1 MHLIPEPIK
10 RLAVFTLI
18 FILTG
23 CGGMKFTFNGGTVPP
38 EAETLSVSTFFDD
51 VGAGPPNLNITVTEK
66 LRDYFQRNTSLALVR
81 QEGDLQFSGS
91 ITGYEVAPAAPT
103 AGENQQ
109 AALQRLTIT
118 VQVEYYS
125 VFDEES
131 NFDKS
136 FSFFSDFGANENLTS
151 VEDRLIEEIMDQ
163 IVIDIFNASVA
174 NW

>member
-1 MHLIPEPIK
+1 MPKPITSAFLIP
-10 RLAVFTLI
+10 LFL
-18 FILTG
+18 LLSG

-51 VGAGPPNLNITVTEK
+51 VGAGPPNLNITATEK
-66 LRDYFQRNTSLALVR
+66 LRDYFQRNTRLALVS

-103 AGENQQ
+103 AEENQQ

-118 VQVEYYS
+118 VQVQYFNA
-125 VFDEES
+125 FDEDT

-136 FSFFSDFGANENLTS
+136 FSFFSDFGANENLTD
-151 VEDRLIEEIMDQ
+151 VEDRLIEEILDQ